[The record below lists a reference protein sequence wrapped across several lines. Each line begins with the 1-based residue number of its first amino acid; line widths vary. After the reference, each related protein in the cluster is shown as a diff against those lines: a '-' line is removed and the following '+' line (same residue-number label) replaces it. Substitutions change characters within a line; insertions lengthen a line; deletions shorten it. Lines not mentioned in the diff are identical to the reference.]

1 MKEKNE
7 IVSLD
12 LGFECRNRLHAQI
25 LEQAKRQGFKIGQI
39 NELNLGFELP
49 QGWPYDIN
57 SSPTLAQLVVIAEKL
72 KMNIIISNLDM
83 FGGERL

>member
-1 MKEKNE
+1 MVKDKNE

-12 LGFECRNRLHAQI
+12 LNFECRNRLHTQI
-25 LEQAKRQGFKIGQI
+25 CEQAKTLGFKISQI

-49 QGWPYDIN
+49 NGWPYDIN

-72 KMNIIISNLDM
+72 KMDIVISTVDM
-83 FGGERL
+83 FVR